1 MNYTNLGNTGLQVS
15 RLCLG
20 CMSYGDSSR
29 GGHQWTLDEEASR
42 PFIRK
47 ALEFGINFFDT
58 ANAYSR
64 GSSEEI
70 LGRSLRDFA
79 NRDEVVVATKAF
91 FAWRRAPNTGGL
103 SRKALFESVDASLKR
118 LDMDYIDLLQTHRWD
133 YNTPIEETLQALSDL
148 VSSGKVRYIGASS
161 MYAYQFMRA
170 LCHSRKKG
178 LAGFVSM
185 QNHYNLL
192 YREEEREMMRLCEEE
207 KIAVI
212 PWSPLAR
219 GKLTREWDATT
230 NRSEKDDVQR
240 TLYSDTGESDKEV
253 VRTVARIASGR
264 GVSMAQVALA
274 WLLHKPAVTSPII
287 GVTKLHQ
294 LEDAVAA
301 VDLDLS
307 EEEIDALQAP
317 YVPHAVSGMMQRLP
331 VLGPPRVKT
340 EQAQQA

>member
-1 MNYTNLGNTGLQVS
+1 MKYTNLGNTGLQVS

-20 CMSYGDSSR
+20 CMSFGDSSR

-47 ALEFGINFFDT
+47 ALESGINFFDT

-70 LGRSLRDFA
+70 LGRALKDFA

-170 LCHSRKKG
+170 LCHSREKG
-178 LAGFVSM
+178 LASFGSM

-219 GKLTREWDATT
+219 GKLTREWNATT
-230 NRSEKDDVQR
+230 TRSEKDDIQR
-240 TLYSDTGESDKEV
+240 TLYGDTEEADKQV
-253 VRTVARIASGR
+253 VRTVAK
-264 GVSMAQVALA
+264 
-274 WLLHKPAVTSPII
+274 LLPSAAYPWRRWRWPGSC
-287 GVTKLHQ
+287 TKLR
-294 LEDAVAA
+294 
-301 VDLDLS
+301 S
-307 EEEIDALQAP
+307 
-317 YVPHAVSGMMQRLP
+317 
-331 VLGPPRVKT
+331 PRRSW
-340 EQAQQA
+340 A

>member
-1 MNYTNLGNTGLQVS
+1 MSTSMKYTNLGNTGLQVS

-20 CMSYGDSSR
+20 CMSFGDSRR
-29 GGHQWTLDEEASR
+29 GGHKWTLDEKASR

-47 ALEFGINFFDT
+47 ALESGINFFDT

-70 LGRSLRDFA
+70 LGRALNDFA

-170 LCHSRKKG
+170 LCHSREKG
-178 LAGFVSM
+178 LASFGSM

-192 YREEEREMMRLCEEE
+192 YREEEREMMRSVRGREDRGDSLE
-207 KIAVI
+207 
-212 PWSPLAR
+212 SAR
-219 GKLTREWDATT
+219 
-230 NRSEKDDVQR
+230 
-240 TLYSDTGESDKEV
+240 
-253 VRTVARIASGR
+253 AR
-264 GVSMAQVALA
+264 
-274 WLLHKPAVTSPII
+274 
-287 GVTKLHQ
+287 
-294 LEDAVAA
+294 
-301 VDLDLS
+301 
-307 EEEIDALQAP
+307 QA
-317 YVPHAVSGMMQRLP
+317 HA
-331 VLGPPRVKT
+331 
-340 EQAQQA
+340 